1 MDYFQVFY
9 FWRIPLRW
17 RLGGKRWHH
26 RVRERKDSC
35 CPKTTTVLKNYPLT
49 SHGGVDIETTTWQ
62 RALREKV
69 QSPDADRE
77 KVWCE
82 KNYMTT
88 VRLWWWQLFYYKWI
102 LEWKKQIRVQGITS
116 VQPSPALCILSPI
129 VVAQP
134 VHPPSAMETKR
145 TSSRPTHTQLQCC
158 MRHAQGTLGCGTME
172 SFSSATHSSTVE
184 GTHGSTDTLMSC
196 RQTDRQTQSFMG
208 LCRADPAFG
217 PTLNPKTD
225 QWLQQHWRL
234 CCISIHLF
242 STDSKKAA
250 PMTLKAKQ
258 A

>member
-1 MDYFQVFY
+1 
-9 FWRIPLRW
+9 
-17 RLGGKRWHH
+17 
-26 RVRERKDSC
+26 
-35 CPKTTTVLKNYPLT
+35 
-49 SHGGVDIETTTWQ
+49 
-62 RALREKV
+62 
-69 QSPDADRE
+69 
-77 KVWCE
+77 
-82 KNYMTT
+82 MTT

-250 PMTLKAKQ
+250 PMTLKAK
-258 A
+258 